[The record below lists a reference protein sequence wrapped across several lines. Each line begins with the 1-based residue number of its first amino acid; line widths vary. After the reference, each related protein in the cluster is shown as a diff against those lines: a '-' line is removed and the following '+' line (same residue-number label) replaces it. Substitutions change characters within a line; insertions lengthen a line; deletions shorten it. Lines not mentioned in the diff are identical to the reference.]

1 MLDHWEH
8 VDTFLKGHSVTR
20 RSSVLH
26 CVPWNLVLCSELRLF
41 QKKKER
47 KEITA
52 AWLTDT
58 NVILLFV
65 HFLDPTTN
73 RKIFLL
79 LSVWHTHTHT
89 SEIQITTV
97 LGISS
102 SNNHTEFRSWF
113 LSPLLFI
120 LKQWNQLHSSQSHR
134 LLRFLIISECCHFW
148 EKFGVALLT
157 GTEKSICLTSFVVLF
172 LFYLPMTILRCLS
185 LVNTSF
191 FGSNTFCVDFLTS
204 PWGFLENIPEAG
216 DTRLRLQTAKEEL
229 AV

>member
-41 QKKKER
+41 QKKKREKKSQQPGWPTLTSFFCLYISLIQQPTER
-47 KEITA
+47 Y
-52 AWLTDT
+52 
-58 NVILLFV
+58 FYF
-65 HFLDPTTN
+65 FLCD
-73 RKIFLL
+73 
-79 LSVWHTHTHT
+79 THTHT

-97 LGISS
+97 LWISS

-120 LKQWNQLHSSQSHR
+120 LKQWNQLHPSQSHR